1 MAAIE
6 PHVNRYGLTELERP
20 NPANVD
26 IVFVHGLNGDPHDTW
41 TSQKSKNFWPKHLL
55 PPLLQ
60 DEKARILVYGY
71 DADVTSFT
79 GDGVS
84 RDKIHNHAENLVA
97 GLVANRRMRK
107 MTERPIV
114 FIAHSLGGLVVK
126 RALIYS
132 AGVKGNRTEH
142 LRDVFVSTHGVLF
155 LGTPHHG
162 ADIAKWGTRLEW
174 IASVVIPKKII
185 DSSPDLVNA
194 LKKDNEVLIA
204 IDRDFMQ
211 IINLFHVYFFHE
223 GKPTDVK
230 GTMTFIVDET
240 SASPTIQDVER
251 GVIQAS
257 HSQMSKFDDDNSPGF
272 ELVYEAIQRYASE
285 APASVAKRWTLEK
298 DIRGRELMAQ
308 IPERFL
314 HPESSRSSSPSKST
328 AAVPAIPH
336 HLALLPAESQSNFG
350 SMDYEVEELPE
361 RECEA
366 MTLFHW
372 FSYGNSATN
381 TPLKNSQALPQ
392 TGPQGDES
400 INPEQP
406 PKPAEPYWIVP
417 PGFRENIFWVDRSK
431 EMRELHQRLHDRK
444 RRNDGTACVLL
455 HGQAGVGKSHLARQY
470 VNKHREKFFTG
481 GIFWVPSKIKEEREK
496 VFWEIHQKVVAR
508 DSPELCTNP
517 DKPFRESV
525 KAWFEARHDWLI
537 VFDGVVVDKDA
548 DVTELA
554 GFVPD
559 SKNSSIIYIS
569 LSKSLESKR
578 RLRQPFPI
586 RVAPLTEEHAR
597 NLLLKQLEHERKR
610 KPTEAEKKAATE
622 LVKKMGCLPLAID
635 AISHRIAE
643 TSEPL
648 TKFNIKSYSADPK
661 LKGTY
666 ETILKDLQ
674 LSHPQLEAWNLINIL
689 CFFGQ
694 HIPVEMVHLGLRGL
708 PSEVKIKSSEVDGEE
723 PNLNT
728 TFSTL
733 MKYALIERNP
743 PEDKSSATSS
753 YDDLVDPIDM
763 LKLHSVVQKFCCDSL
778 DASKLLPE
786 WLTHAAELFA
796 YSYQKA
802 DEKIKQKPEPGRIS
816 DYRDYLVHGQHLLDH
831 TRSYEKKSQNLEVVR
846 MQLSP
851 VLDLIT
857 QEIRSR
863 ELSSSQESVNRG
875 IFQIS
880 IFDRTNS
887 SSDSTTSLP
896 DQLRDYSNRPTI
908 LPPHYNQFGMD
919 GQQQLYSPRSVSTA
933 SPVERRGY
941 NHNGIIQMPEA
952 PDLGYESEMETRR
965 EALPMQNSLSDHT
978 VRPPPRPPSPE
989 WAIVNRKPRKAPRKD
1004 LGEVRKL
1011 QPGAAPAQVKSNM
1024 TNAIGSVGWIQ
1035 KSREALRPRDSDV
1048 SALLRDIKQHSPPPK
1063 KSVLNFWQQKTP
1075 PKRPSQPIIHHHQHP
1090 QHESNF
1096 HVSGSPMPVYYDPM
1110 ERLGSRESFRTGQSS
1125 QHGSP
1130 RPSPRIS
1137 DLRSDSDSS
1146 IPENRYRDSS
1156 TSSMMEDVPNYT
1168 TRPSLEGS
1176 SMNID
1181 NRHLYS
1187 NNNGNNQSNI
1197 PDSSNLPYD
1206 PTRPRHTTNENF
1218 EPIYPSYSQ
1227 H

>member
-1 MAAIE
+1 
-6 PHVNRYGLTELERP
+6 
-20 NPANVD
+20 
-26 IVFVHGLNGDPHDTW
+26 
-41 TSQKSKNFWPKHLL
+41 
-55 PPLLQ
+55 
-60 DEKARILVYGY
+60 
-71 DADVTSFT
+71 
-79 GDGVS
+79 
-84 RDKIHNHAENLVA
+84 
-97 GLVANRRMRK
+97 
-107 MTERPIV
+107 
-114 FIAHSLGGLVVK
+114 
-126 RALIYS
+126 
-132 AGVKGNRTEH
+132 
-142 LRDVFVSTHGVLF
+142 
-155 LGTPHHG
+155 
-162 ADIAKWGTRLEW
+162 
-174 IASVVIPKKII
+174 
-185 DSSPDLVNA
+185 
-194 LKKDNEVLIA
+194 
-204 IDRDFMQ
+204 
-211 IINLFHVYFFHE
+211 
-223 GKPTDVK
+223 
-230 GTMTFIVDET
+230 
-240 SASPTIQDVER
+240 
-251 GVIQAS
+251 
-257 HSQMSKFDDDNSPGF
+257 
-272 ELVYEAIQRYASE
+272 
-285 APASVAKRWTLEK
+285 
-298 DIRGRELMAQ
+298 
-308 IPERFL
+308 
-314 HPESSRSSSPSKST
+314 
-328 AAVPAIPH
+328 
-336 HLALLPAESQSNFG
+336 
-350 SMDYEVEELPE
+350 
-361 RECEA
+361 
-366 MTLFHW
+366 
-372 FSYGNSATN
+372 
-381 TPLKNSQALPQ
+381 
-392 TGPQGDES
+392 
-400 INPEQP
+400 
-406 PKPAEPYWIVP
+406 
-417 PGFRENIFWVDRSK
+417 
-431 EMRELHQRLHDRK
+431 MRELHQRLHDRK

-470 VNKHREKFFTG
+470 VNKHREKFFAG

-674 LSHPQLEAWNLINIL
+674 LSHPELEAWNLINIL

-831 TRSYEKKSQNLEVVR
+831 TRSYEKKSQNLEAVR

-896 DQLRDYSNRPTI
+896 DQLHDYSNRPTI
-908 LPPHYNQFGMD
+908 LPPHYNQFGID
-919 GQQQLYSPRSVSTA
+919 GQQQLDSPRSVSTA

-1063 KSVLNFWQQKTP
+1063 KSVLNFWQRKTP

-1156 TSSMMEDVPNYT
+1156 TSSMIEDVPNYT

-1227 H
+1227 HGRNTTPLSIVQNISVSRPTPFNFEFQSLQNSPPYPDHPTVSSPYNNPHPSQSHRNISSPPNFFSSAAFNQLAGYSSQPMSRDTSLTSAGYRSTAETEPLNTPHTRYPSSPPAAAMNIFASSNRDRERDGRPLRKSPKTSLFEQSQAQQQQQHNFSQDTSGLGLWASSPPPLTPPLAAAARRKSPSPSATSSHGPGFAFPLDSSGGLGIVTFNSGRVQFGDQEPVLIEEARRRANRLEKERESQRDLMKMEYDNNNNTNNNIGKKEGEEEGEDMRRGRQRHVDRGLMRRGNIPPTTNPYPMRNLIPTGTDLDALSGMVVDN